1 MWRRLAGWV
10 LVAMLLGAAAYEV
23 ALALGAGTIGPRPGD
38 DVTGAAWVSGIAV
51 VAMLAG
57 VFLAP
62 SIARH
67 SPLAA
72 ALLAPAAAAFL
83 VAFWLTYDPYFA
95 PSLRRYSEGNVPAVW
110 IALVAA
116 AAVAAGTVA
125 YLRPRVGG
133 ALTSAVLVLLV
144 VTGLLAGDGH

>member
-10 LVAMLLGAAAYEV
+10 LVAVLLGAAAYEV
-23 ALALGAGTIGPRPGD
+23 ALALGAGTVGPEPGD
-38 DVTGAAWVSGIAV
+38 NVTGAAWVSGIAV

-57 VFLAP
+57 ALLAP
-62 SIARH
+62 WIARR

-72 ALLAPAAAAFL
+72 ALLAPSAAAFL
-83 VAFWLTYDPYFA
+83 VGFWFTYDPYFA

-116 AAVAAGTVA
+116 AALAAGAVTYV
-125 YLRPRVGG
+125 RPRAGG
-133 ALTSAVLVLLV
+133 VLTSAVLVLLV